1 MAVSVV
7 LFSSVTAFAD
17 TLVDDSYNTLKSF
30 LSTYIYN
37 SENGSVKSLKDLTP
51 DDYLVT
57 SYISYDGKSTL
68 TKPNVKT
75 LFIPVSG
82 KKIVNWGEINNNPIT
97 NVANDTIY
105 LFYVTTSS
113 GKYYSYG
120 FSGTGYKLYRT
131 STGSSQLT
139 ALIENQSSYK
149 QGDWFNFAFGDSSP
163 SKHNEFTFINNSS
176 VCDYI
181 VNASSTDIYLNC
193 DLNDLNFKYTT
204 EVTNN
209 YKEYVTYAPQLFK
222 IITEIMPDYTGT
234 VKDNSLTGLITEYGK
249 DCDTSILKQYKYQI
263 TYCLNNDIKMIF
275 LNNNKA
281 PKYTATDYDGVYPI
295 ARKYTFTY
303 ENSYD
308 SIVYFPQY
316 QKYLNYDDWYNNK
329 PEPNDFKWFW
339 ETDNKSFS
347 LINDWTVTFTDGA
360 PNYSGTRVIVGW
372 EKSFNAASASM
383 SDAWKIDKDKLINEG
398 WIEGRPNDQNYPYQ
412 ITIKQNSV
420 PTFQI
425 YMNSKPAIEVDRNN
439 EYQCLYKIQM
449 VPQCGYVYSFWADCY
464 SKFDYTTNL
473 VDGNDIISQ
482 GQNYVWNALNTLGAY
497 YDDRCMLHLAENFR
511 GSTDPLS
518 TEYIGTK
525 VFFNWDISSKIINKN
540 DDDDYDYSQLVNT
553 GDKYVDNNGNIH
565 GGSLSNY
572 DSDDLNKYNDNG
584 SSNNNSSSSGNF
596 DFSFE
601 GITSYCSDFFNFVK
615 SVFNLFPSFIWVL
628 VGASIAVLIA
638 LRVLGR

>member
-1 MAVSVV
+1 MAVCVF
-7 LFSSVTAFAD
+7 LCSSVTVFAD
-17 TLVDDSYNTLKSF
+17 TLVDNSYNSLKSF

-37 SENGSVKSLKDLTP
+37 SNESITSLQNLPD

-57 SYISYDGKSTL
+57 TYITFDSSSTN
-68 TKPNVKT
+68 TNPCVIT
-75 LFIPVSG
+75 YFIPRKG
-82 KKIVNWGEINNNPIT
+82 RKIVYWGDLNEKPINNIPDDTIFLFTYYGYYYGYAFNGDGYRIQKTSTYGGTQLIT
-97 NVANDTIY
+97 SKWHIDSTYDFTFATSYPDYHDFFTICNDTTVVDTIVKNNFRGVYSKLDINTINDKY
-105 LFYVTTSS
+105 LSAS
-113 GKYYSYG
+113 PNYY
-120 FSGTGYKLYRT
+120 
-131 STGSSQLT
+131 
-139 ALIENQSSYK
+139 
-149 QGDWFNFAFGDSSP
+149 
-163 SKHNEFTFINNSS
+163 
-176 VCDYI
+176 
-181 VNASSTDIYLNC
+181 
-193 DLNDLNFKYTT
+193 
-204 EVTNN
+204 
-209 YKEYVTYAPQLFK
+209 EYVSYSNLLFK

-234 VKDNSLTGLITEYGK
+234 VKDNSFNGLISEYGIN
-249 DCDTSILKQYKYQI
+249 CDSTILKQYKYQI
-263 TYCLNNDIKMIF
+263 TYCMDNDIKMMF

-281 PKYTATDYDGVYPI
+281 PKYTATDYNGIHPI

-303 ENSYD
+303 ENTYD
-308 SIVYFPQY
+308 TIVYFPQY
-316 QKYLNYDDWYNNK
+316 QMYLNYDDWYNNK

-339 ETDNKSFS
+339 ENDNKSFS
-347 LINDWTVTFTDGA
+347 LINDWTVTFKEGA

-412 ITIKQNSV
+412 ITIKQNAV
-420 PTFQI
+420 PTYQI

-497 YDDRCMLHLAENFR
+497 YDDRCMLHLAENYR
-511 GSTDPLS
+511 GSTDPQS

-525 VFFNWDISSKIINKN
+525 VFFNWDISSKMINKN

-565 GGSLSNY
+565 GGSLNNY
-572 DSDDLNKYNDNG
+572 DSEDLNKYNDNG
-584 SSNNNSSSSGNF
+584 SSDNNSTSSGNF
-596 DFSFE
+596 DFTLE
-601 GITSYCSDFFNFVK
+601 GITSYCSDFFNFIK